1 MGRYYTGDIEG
12 KFWFGLQ
19 PSNSPSRFGGTE
31 QEPAYITYDFQIEDL
46 EDVENEIEVIKKSL
60 GEKFNIIED
69 FCNKNETYTNDMLSE
84 IEVTQEDL
92 KDYAD
97 LLLGIQIRDC
107 IKEQDYC
114 TFDAEL

>member
-1 MGRYYTGDIEG
+1 MGRYYTGDIQG

-19 PSNSPSRFGGTE
+19 SSNAPSRFGGTE
-31 QEPAYITYDFQIEDL
+31 QEPAYITYVFQTEDL
-46 EDVENEIEVIKKSL
+46 EGVEDEIKNIQESL
-60 GEKFNIIED
+60 GGKIGIIDKFFQDNYGYNDDMLKEVGI
-69 FCNKNETYTNDMLSE
+69 TNDELR
-84 IEVTQEDL
+84 
-92 KDYAD
+92 DYAD